1 VDSERRH
8 QPAGGTVLRTDRS
21 RRLDFDLTRPFLG
34 REAIA
39 AGLSPASLK
48 SRKFRRLLGGVYLHA
63 STPVHPVHRVQAAL
77 LIHPPVARASHLSA
91 ATVYGLPV
99 PDRAEVHVTVPTPG
113 DRRERHGIRCHVARD
128 GDVVSLSGIRV
139 SPPAQLFVELA
150 GVLDLVELVVVGDAL
165 VRQKRLTPAELVA
178 ACTESSA
185 KHAKA
190 ARRAASYVRA
200 EVDSP
205 MESRLRM
212 LIVLAGLPEP
222 QVNFTVYADG
232 RLLYR
237 FDLCYP
243 ELKLI
248 VEYDGRQH
256 RKDLDQ
262 WDHDVERHDW
272 FDDEGWRIV
281 PVFSRGIYREPG
293 RTIERVLTALRARGC
308 STLPRALSDEWRAY
322 FPARPR

>member
-8 QPAGGTVLRTDRS
+8 QPAGGTVLRMDGS
-21 RRLDFDLTRPFLG
+21 RPLDFDLTRPFLG

-39 AGLSPASLK
+39 AGLSPVSLK

-63 STPVHPVHRVQAAL
+63 SVPLHSVHRIRAAL
-77 LIHPPVARASHLSA
+77 LIHPP
-91 ATVYGLPV
+91 
-99 PDRAEVHVTVPTPG
+99 
-113 DRRERHGIRCHVARD
+113 VARD

-150 GVLDLVELVVVGDAL
+150 GVLDLFELVVVGDAL
-165 VRQKRLTPAELVA
+165 VRQKHLTPAELVA
-178 ACTESSA
+178 ACAESSA

-222 QVNFTVYADG
+222 RVNFQVHADG
-232 RLLYR
+232 RVLYR

-243 ELKLI
+243 EPRLI

-256 RKDLDQ
+256 RDDLDQ

-281 PVFSRGIYREPG
+281 PVFSRGIYRDPG